1 MRPQPR
7 IGPAID
13 RRAERY
19 APDSDCCLEK
29 VQAVALYLAL
39 TEAPSEAGGVKVL
52 GVFSTLDKAKLRHEA
67 DGPKLPWMEM
77 QGIGRRWWEVG
88 VGGDRFIYSVE
99 LDEHL

>member
-1 MRPQPR
+1 
-7 IGPAID
+7 
-13 RRAERY
+13 
-19 APDSDCCLEK
+19 

-39 TEAPSEAGGVKVL
+39 TEASPEDGGVKVL